1 MKKSRITA
9 LPLIVVVAVVAL
21 VVGTFGTAQASG
33 LTVKQ
38 VKKIAA
44 KVVDKKA
51 PTLSVAHA
59 KTADT
64 ATNATNATNATTVGG
79 FAPSGLARAT
89 SATNGGPGLF
99 DAGTGF
105 TNLAAKSITAPS
117 AGILVITGDLTYN
130 QLAGNPAAADV
141 AIRGAVDGAAGTIV
155 VNGRDASGSG
165 IHGNISVSGAIAV
178 TAGTHT
184 VSLQVAESTAN
195 GVFLSTNQVTAV
207 FVPFGSTGSVGALRP
222 ADGTLSSS
230 ANR

>member
-64 ATNATNATNATTVGG
+64 ATNATNATTVGG

>member
-64 ATNATNATNATTVGG
+64 ATNATNATTVGG

-222 ADGTLSSS
+222 ADGTLSSG